1 MKYIDRLVEEDLV
14 REKQILD
21 YISGLL
27 MRRNTQQDDI
37 EEDRYDNKR
46 KMVLKDKVREEETVL
61 LQKNS

>member
-1 MKYIDRLVEEDLV
+1 MRCIDMLVEEDLV
-14 REKQILD
+14 REKWNLD

-37 EEDRYDNKR
+37 EEDRYDNK
-46 KMVLKDKVREEETVL
+46 KMMVLKDKVREEETVL